1 MRTLFVLCLMLAAA
15 MLAGCL
21 GETPA
26 APPANAGAS
35 DIANQTI
42 GAQNQTAAAVNQ
54 TAEAV
59 IMMNPNNPV
68 VVFET
73 TKGTFMAEI
82 FVNEAPV
89 TGNNFMKLVR
99 SGFYDGLKF
108 HRVIPGFMAQ
118 GGDPKGDG
126 TGGSNQTIPLEI
138 KPNLRHK
145 LGTLAMARSQN
156 PDSASSQFYIVN
168 GEASFLDGQY
178 AVFGS
183 VLGSGMDVVYQFA
196 QGEPPA
202 NPDRM
207 LKVYEKK

>member
-26 APPANAGAS
+26 APPANASAS
-35 DIANQTI
+35 NIT
-42 GAQNQTAAAVNQ
+42 NQ
-54 TAEAV
+54 TAEKV
-59 IMMNPNNPV
+59 IMMNPNNPI

-73 TKGTFMAEI
+73 TKGTFSAEI
-82 FVNEAPV
+82 YVNEAPV

-156 PDSASSQFYIVN
+156 PNSASSQFYIVN

-178 AVFGS
+178 AVFGQ
-183 VLGSGMDVVYQFA
+183 VLGSGMDVVNQFA

-207 LKVYEKK
+207 LRVYEKK